1 MESLFPLV
9 VVTVAAFAV
18 KHAVDMLPDNA
29 SSFSKVLASY
39 VVSLCIV
46 FALNFRL
53 LASQGLESNN
63 TLDAI
68 LTAFILSSVA
78 SKGVHPLVE
87 LVSSLK
93 TANRS

>member
-1 MESLFPLV
+1 MESLFPV
-9 VVTVAAFAV
+9 IVVTVAAFAV
-18 KHAVDMLPDNA
+18 KHAVDMLPENA

-39 VVSLCIV
+39 IVSLGIV

-63 TLDAI
+63 ILDAV
-68 LTAFILSSVA
+68 LTAFILSAIA

-93 TANRS
+93 LATRS